1 MERRVSG
8 IGRSCAVRLLPLAA
22 VMLITLFV
30 GVGTASA
37 SCPAIGDEEVLE
49 AATVQAAAAAHPG
62 HSYSDP
68 GYTTLSVTTTGTEK
82 CITLEE
88 SLANLSHKIAEDVG
102 AGTLKNTVTI
112 SEGATTVFSHAWEV
126 DHPGEAEEIVNPN
139 SEGESALRIGWS
151 CSAPGTV
158 GTYLVTSHG
167 FVGPTISNTGQFVS
181 VSAAWCAAAKKREA
195 RERKKGKEQR
205 KRESAQYKRERPK
218 REAEERSAR
227 AKEQQEDASSAG
239 GEARA
244 VRAVE
249 HVLHEEGRSAFP
261 LRCRRTGPHQFYCK
275 LEESPSYRN
284 YHTTVTFE
292 GRHNYVGPIEETL

>member
-1 MERRVSG
+1 
-8 IGRSCAVRLLPLAA
+8 
-22 VMLITLFV
+22 MLITLFV

-37 SCPAIGDEEVLE
+37 SCPAVGDEEALE
-49 AATVQAAAAAHPG
+49 AATVQATAVAHPG
-62 HSYSDP
+62 QSYSHP
-68 GYTTLSVTTTGTEK
+68 GYTTLNVTTTGAEK
-82 CITLEE
+82 CLTLEE
-88 SLANLSHKIAEDVG
+88 SVADLSHKIAEGVG
-102 AGTLKNTVTI
+102 ASTLKNTVTI
-112 SEGATTVFSHAWEV
+112 SEGTRTVFSHAWEV
-126 DHPGEAEEIVNPN
+126 DHPGEAEEIVNSD
-139 SEGESALRIGWS
+139 SEEEEAALRISWS

-167 FVGPTISNTGQFVS
+167 LVGPTISNTGQFVS
-181 VSAAWCAAAKKREA
+181 VSAAWCATAKRREA
-195 RERKKGKEQR
+195 RERKKGEEQR

-218 REAEERSAR
+218 REAEERRAR

-261 LRCRRTGPHQFYCK
+261 LRCRRTGPRQFYCK
-275 LEESPSYRN
+275 LEEPPSYRN